1 MLPQATRALAP
12 HAANGVISLFKGTSI
27 VSVMAIG
34 ELFHQAQ
41 VIHGR
46 TGRVVP
52 LLRVATVW
60 YLLLT
65 SALSALRHHVE
76 RHFAKGATR

>member
-1 MLPQATRALAP
+1 
-12 HAANGVISLFKGTSI
+12 
-27 VSVMAIG
+27 MAVG
-34 ELFHQAQ
+34 ELFHQVQ

-52 LLRVATVW
+52 LLRVATVR

-65 SALSALRHHVE
+65 GALSALRHHVE